1 MIPVGA
7 GHTSEEI
14 DSQKTMLGP
23 ETSERDHSNDPQN
36 PQNEYKSTCMMR
48 WDWEGI

>member
-14 DSQKTMLGP
+14 DSQKTMLGQKHLI
-23 ETSERDHSNDPQN
+23 ETIRRN
-36 PQNEYKSTCMMR
+36 PQNEYKSTYMMR
-48 WDWEGI
+48 WEWDGI